1 MTSSIDAIRE
11 AVVDVGAR
19 MWQRGLVTANDG
31 NVSVRIAPDRVLC
44 TPTLMSKGRMRASDL
59 AVVDL
64 DGVVID
70 AGSGQGPSSEIRM
83 HLGVYREDANI
94 GAVVHAHPTY
104 STLFAIRGEELN
116 ALLLPEI
123 VVALPRVPLAPYA
136 TPSTD
141 AVANSVRPLVADFS
155 ACLLE
160 QHGALTW
167 AADLESA
174 YLQMERV
181 ETYARMLHL
190 LKTSGDV
197 RVLEQDKVDALRE
210 RFGLG

>member
-1 MTSSIDAIRE
+1 
-11 AVVDVGAR
+11 
-19 MWQRGLVTANDG
+19 
-31 NVSVRIAPDRVLC
+31 
-44 TPTLMSKGRMRASDL
+44 
-59 AVVDL
+59 
-64 DGVVID
+64 
-70 AGSGQGPSSEIRM
+70 M
-83 HLGVYREDANI
+83 HLGVYREDPAVQ
-94 GAVVHAHPTY
+94 AVVHAHPTY

-141 AVANSVRPLVADFS
+141 AVPESVRPFVREYS

-160 QHGALTW
+160 QHGAITW
-167 AADLESA
+167 GADLETA

-190 LKTSGDV
+190 LQTSGGV
-197 RVLEQDKVDALRE
+197 RVLENDKVDALRA
-210 RFGLG
+210 RFGIA